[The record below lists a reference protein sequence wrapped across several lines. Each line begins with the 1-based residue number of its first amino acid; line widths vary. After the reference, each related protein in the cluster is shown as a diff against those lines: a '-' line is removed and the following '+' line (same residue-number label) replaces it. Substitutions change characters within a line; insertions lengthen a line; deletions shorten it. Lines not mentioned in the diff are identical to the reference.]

1 MLVKG
6 FCLLKIEITKI
17 NFLMNFVFISLRLL
31 TSGNKEFE
39 WAGSKASVIMTDA
52 KIYATEPCSVYIQ

>member
-1 MLVKG
+1 
-6 FCLLKIEITKI
+6 
-17 NFLMNFVFISLRLL
+17 MNFVFISLRLR

-39 WAGSKASVIMTDA
+39 WAGSKASVITTDA

>member
-1 MLVKG
+1 
-6 FCLLKIEITKI
+6 
-17 NFLMNFVFISLRLL
+17 MNFVFISLRLL

-39 WAGSKASVIMTDA
+39 WTGSKASVITTDA